1 MHLTLDL
8 NEHLAARL
16 HEAAQAAGVPPAE
29 WIEQLIENHTA
40 PAWPASV
47 KALIGAWRDEPVLV
61 LRSRRI
67 ARALLMYLLDTNTLI
82 YFFNLPEAA

>member
-40 PAWPASV
+40 SAWPASV
-47 KALIGAWRDEPVLV
+47 KALIGAWRDEPWPEDLCSSSGQDA
-61 LRSRRI
+61 SREP
-67 ARALLMYLLDTNTLI
+67 
-82 YFFNLPEAA
+82 F